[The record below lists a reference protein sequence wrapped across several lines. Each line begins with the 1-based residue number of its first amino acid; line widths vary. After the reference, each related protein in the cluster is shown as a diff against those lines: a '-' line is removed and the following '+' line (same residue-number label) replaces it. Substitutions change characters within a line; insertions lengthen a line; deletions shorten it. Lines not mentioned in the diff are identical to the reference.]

1 MKTLK
6 ITTDN
11 KISIIDVDVDDHK
24 ALRQAIGGY
33 VEAVRTGVMHE
44 YFKAPVLMLVD
55 EEGLIKNLPANAV
68 ASHFYGC
75 QNHGHII
82 AGDAIFA
89 ISLGENMTGFGDR
102 DSEQW
107 LNKMLNDFPVL
118 VKGEENIDGN

>member
-1 MKTLK
+1 MAVKTLK

-11 KISIIDVDVDDHK
+11 KISIIDVNLDDHN
-24 ALRQAIGGY
+24 ALRQAVGGY
-33 VEAVRTGVMHE
+33 VEAVHTGRMHE

-55 EEGLIKNLPANAV
+55 EEALLKRLPINEV
-68 ASHFYGC
+68 ASHFYGY

-107 LNKMLNDFPVL
+107 MNKMLNDFPTL
-118 VKGEENIDGN
+118 VKGE

>member
-11 KISIIDVDVDDHK
+11 KISIIDVDLDDYRV
-24 ALRQAIGGY
+24 LQQEIGGY
-33 VEAVRTGVMHE
+33 VEKVHTQIMYD
-44 YFKAPVLMLVD
+44 YFRAPVLMLVD
-55 EEGLIKNLPANAV
+55 EEGLLKDLPTNAV
-68 ASHFYGC
+68 ASYFYGY

-107 LNKMLNDFPVL
+107 INKMLNDFPVL
-118 VKGEENIDGN
+118 VAEEK

>member
-11 KISIIDVDVDDHK
+11 KISIIDVNLDDYR
-24 ALRQAIGGY
+24 ALQQEIGGY
-33 VEAVRTGVMHE
+33 IEIVHTGIMHE
-44 YFKAPVLMLVD
+44 YFKAPVLMIVD
-55 EEGLIKNLPANAV
+55 EEGLIKNLPVNAA

-107 LNKMLNDFPVL
+107 INKMLNDFPVL
-118 VKGEENIDGN
+118 VAEEK

>member
-11 KISIIDVDVDDHK
+11 KISIIDVDLDAHK
-24 ALRQAIGGY
+24 ALRRAIGGY
-33 VEAVRTGVMHE
+33 IEIVHTGIMHE

-55 EEGLIKNLPANAV
+55 EEGLIKNLPVNAA
-68 ASHFYGC
+68 ASHFYGY
-75 QNHGHII
+75 QKHGCTI
-82 AGDAIFA
+82 AGDAIFT

>member
-11 KISIIDVDVDDHK
+11 KLSIIDANLDDHK

-33 VEAVRTGVMHE
+33 AEAVYTGVMHE
-44 YFKAPVLMLVD
+44 YFKAPVLMPVD

>member
-11 KISIIDVDVDDHK
+11 KISIIDVDLDNYR
-24 ALRQAIGGY
+24 ALQQEIGGY
-33 VEAVRTGVMHE
+33 IETVHTQIMYD
-44 YFKAPVLMLVD
+44 YFRVPVLMLVD

-107 LNKMLNDFPVL
+107 MNKMLNDFPVL
-118 VKGEENIDGN
+118 VAEEKQQDG

>member
-11 KISIIDVDVDDHK
+11 KISIIDVDLDDYR
-24 ALRQAIGGY
+24 ALQQEIGGY
-33 VEAVRTGVMHE
+33 VETVHTQIMYD
-44 YFKAPVLMLVD
+44 YFRAPVLMIVD
-55 EEGLIKNLPANAV
+55 EEGLLKDLPTNAV
-68 ASHFYGC
+68 ASYFYGY

-89 ISLGENMTGFGDR
+89 ISLGENMTGFGGR

-107 LNKMLNDFPVL
+107 INKMLNDFSVL
-118 VKGEENIDGN
+118 VAEETDE

>member
-11 KISIIDVDVDDHK
+11 KISIIDVDIDDHN
-24 ALRQAIGGY
+24 ALRQAVGGY
-33 VEAVRTGVMHE
+33 VEAVHTGVMYE
-44 YFKAPVLMLVD
+44 YFKAPALMLVD
-55 EEGLIKNLPANAV
+55 EEGLLKGLPINKV
-68 ASHFYGC
+68 ASHFYGY
-75 QNHGHII
+75 QNHGQII

-118 VKGEENIDGN
+118 MVADTDE

>member
-1 MKTLK
+1 MDL
-6 ITTDN
+6 DN
-11 KISIIDVDVDDHK
+11 YR
-24 ALRQAIGGY
+24 ALQQEIGGY
-33 VEAVRTGVMHE
+33 IEAVHTQIMYD
-44 YFKAPVLMLVD
+44 YFRAPVLILVD
-55 EEGLIKNLPANAV
+55 EEGLIKNLPVNAV

-107 LNKMLNDFPVL
+107 MNKMLNDFPVL
-118 VKGEENIDGN
+118 VAEEK

>member
-11 KISIIDVDVDDHK
+11 KISIIDVDLDDHR
-24 ALRQAIGGY
+24 ALQQEIGGY
-33 VEAVRTGVMHE
+33 IETVYTQIMYD

-55 EEGLIKNLPANAV
+55 EEGLIKNLPVNAV
-68 ASHFYGC
+68 ASHFYGY
-75 QNHGHII
+75 QKHGYII

-89 ISLGENMTGFGDR
+89 ISLGENMTGFGER

-107 LNKMLNDFPVL
+107 MQKMLNDFPVL
-118 VKGEENIDGN
+118 VAEEK

>member
-11 KISIIDVDVDDHK
+11 KISIIDVDLDDYR
-24 ALRQAIGGY
+24 ALQQEIGGY
-33 VEAVRTGVMHE
+33 VETVHTQIMYD
-44 YFKAPVLMLVD
+44 YFRAPVLMLVD

-82 AGDAIFA
+82 AGALMVS
-89 ISLGENMTGFGDR
+89 ISLKLRRITAQQNLRWEHLNRWRLTMT
-102 DSEQW
+102 
-107 LNKMLNDFPVL
+107 L
-118 VKGEENIDGN
+118 

>member
-11 KISIIDVDVDDHK
+11 KISIIDVNLDSYK
-24 ALRQAIGGY
+24 SLQQEIGGDIETVHTQIMY
-33 VEAVRTGVMHE
+33 D

-55 EEGLIKNLPANAV
+55 EEGLIKNLPANWV
-68 ASHFYGC
+68 ASYFYGC
-75 QNHGHII
+75 QNHGHVI

-118 VKGEENIDGN
+118 ETEEK

>member
-33 VEAVRTGVMHE
+33 VEAVHTGVMHE

-55 EEGLIKNLPANAV
+55 EEGLIKNLPVNAV
-68 ASHFYGC
+68 ASHFYGY
-75 QNHGHII
+75 QKHGYVI

-89 ISLGENMTGFGDR
+89 ISLGENMTGFGER

-107 LNKMLNDFPVL
+107 LEKMLEDFPVL
-118 VKGEENIDGN
+118 VAEER

>member
-11 KISIIDVDVDDHK
+11 KISIIDVNFDDYK
-24 ALRQAIGGY
+24 ALRRAIGGY
-33 VEAVRTGVMHE
+33 VETVHTQIMYD
-44 YFKAPVLMLVD
+44 YFRAPVLMLVD
-55 EEGLIKNLPANAV
+55 EEGLLKDLPTNAV
-68 ASHFYGC
+68 ASYFYGY

-89 ISLGENMTGFGDR
+89 ISLGENMTGFGGR

-107 LNKMLNDFPVL
+107 MNKMLNDFPVL

>member
-11 KISIIDVDVDDHK
+11 KISIIDVDFSDYR
-24 ALRQAIGGY
+24 ALKRAIGGY
-33 VEAVRTGVMHE
+33 IETVHTQIMYD

-55 EEGLIKNLPANAV
+55 EEGLIKNLPVNAV

-82 AGDAIFA
+82 AGDAIFS

-107 LNKMLNDFPVL
+107 MNKMLNDFPVL

>member
-11 KISIIDVDVDDHK
+11 KISIIDVNLDDYR
-24 ALRQAIGGY
+24 ALKQEIGGY
-33 VEAVRTGVMHE
+33 IETVHTQIMYD

-55 EEGLIKNLPANAV
+55 EEGLIKNLPVNAV
-68 ASHFYGC
+68 ASLFYGY
-75 QNHGHII
+75 QKHGHVI

-89 ISLGENMTGFGDR
+89 ISLGENMTGFGER

-107 LNKMLNDFPVL
+107 MQKMLNDFPVL
-118 VKGEENIDGN
+118 VAEEK

>member
-11 KISIIDVDVDDHK
+11 KISIIDVNLDDYR
-24 ALRQAIGGY
+24 ALQQEIGGY
-33 VEAVRTGVMHE
+33 IETVHTQIMYD

-68 ASHFYGC
+68 ASHFYGY
-75 QNHGHII
+75 QKHGHVI

-89 ISLGENMTGFGDR
+89 ISLGENMTGFGER

-107 LNKMLNDFPVL
+107 MQKMLNDFPVL
-118 VKGEENIDGN
+118 VAEEKQQDG

>member
-11 KISIIDVDVDDHK
+11 KISIIDVDLDDYR
-24 ALRQAIGGY
+24 ALQQE
-33 VEAVRTGVMHE
+33 VEWYIETVRTQIMYD
-44 YFKAPVLMLVD
+44 YFRAPVLMIVD

-118 VKGEENIDGN
+118 VAEEK

>member
-33 VEAVRTGVMHE
+33 VETVHTGVMHE

-55 EEGLIKNLPANAV
+55 EEGLLKRLPINEV
-68 ASHFYGC
+68 ASHFYGY
-75 QNHGHII
+75 QEHGHII
-82 AGDAIFA
+82 VGDVIFA
-89 ISLGENMTGFGDR
+89 ISLGENMTGLGER

-107 LNKMLNDFPVL
+107 MQKMLNDFPIL